1 MKLCITLSG
10 KNIEYLIG
18 SKLFHK
24 NDVYDLI
31 KSESNRTDTKQ
42 YGFNIEKIVS
52 RQELKSASKTFKL
65 KLISHF
71 NSVDI
76 EIVISPEDLKT
87 GLTYREE
94 SISNISPDLL
104 YIYGAFYIYILN
116 KLGNNLSNNLKTQCV
131 TLTNLFGELDNI
143 WNIKGKENEEQK
155 EKDFKKE
162 IFFEVMIN
170 RCLDVDSNTSYNS
183 NSLNQDSKVDSS
195 PKNILNKFFNSE
207 ESKKFNLLSKY
218 ASIKD
223 TIDEIIQK
231 EKGEYSKELLE
242 CIIPTANKLRELQS
256 MKLKI
261 RESTKTEIASIASGT
276 IISVISLFTFKF
288 DVFLSGLAAGAY
300 GAYNMINLSI
310 LSNQKN
316 IDYLFN
322 IGILM
327 EAFKIKKYDGLPYLA
342 YCEKRIYEEYEKV
355 KGKNLKENWN
365 EYGNSRY
372 ISNIHEEEKDNLI
385 KILKSI
391 AINYQ
396 IREVLKKNFFYGIVG
411 QSKSGKSTFLEKL
424 LPGES
429 ANATSRVPTTEIK
442 PFEIVEG
449 VTILDY
455 PHFESTDI
463 NHRLQFLFSRFLLDY
478 VFFVCRADDRTDL
491 ANVNNFLEL
500 SIISFKNRLIVL
512 LNKADSVW
520 RETKDGTVTYSTD
533 ELDKTKSVVAEKL
546 GDDGAAERVFLACL
560 NDENLNEYDVDKL
573 ITETE
578 IKTIKTL
585 KKIVFEKMMEN
596 ISSENTRK
604 KVLDKIKNTIRRVKK
619 R

>member
-1 MKLCITLSG
+1 
-10 KNIEYLIG
+10 
-18 SKLFHK
+18 
-24 NDVYDLI
+24 
-31 KSESNRTDTKQ
+31 
-42 YGFNIEKIVS
+42 
-52 RQELKSASKTFKL
+52 
-65 KLISHF
+65 
-71 NSVDI
+71 
-76 EIVISPEDLKT
+76 
-87 GLTYREE
+87 
-94 SISNISPDLL
+94 
-104 YIYGAFYIYILN
+104 LN

-162 IFFEVMIN
+162 TFFEVMIN

-195 PKNILNKFFNSE
+195 PKNIFNKFFNSE
-207 ESKKFNLLSKY
+207 ESKKFNLPLKY
-218 ASIKD
+218 VSIIDK
-223 TIDEIIQK
+223 IDEIMK
-231 EKGEYSKELLE
+231 KGKGEYSKELLE

-256 MKLKI
+256 KKLMIKDFT
-261 RESTKTEIASIASGT
+261 REIIGVYIFVIGGSLGIFGPFSFIA
-276 IISVISLFTFKF
+276 F
-288 DVFLSGLAAGAY
+288 AAGAFRF
-300 GAYNMINLSI
+300 YNIYNLIN

-316 IDYLFN
+316 INYLFN

-365 EYGNSRY
+365 EFGNSRY

-520 RETKDGTVTYSTD
+520 RETKDGDVTYSTD
-533 ELDKTKSVVAEKL
+533 ELDKTKV
-546 GDDGAAERVFLACL
+546 
-560 NDENLNEYDVDKL
+560 
-573 ITETE
+573 
-578 IKTIKTL
+578 
-585 KKIVFEKMMEN
+585 
-596 ISSENTRK
+596 
-604 KVLDKIKNTIRRVKK
+604 
-619 R
+619 